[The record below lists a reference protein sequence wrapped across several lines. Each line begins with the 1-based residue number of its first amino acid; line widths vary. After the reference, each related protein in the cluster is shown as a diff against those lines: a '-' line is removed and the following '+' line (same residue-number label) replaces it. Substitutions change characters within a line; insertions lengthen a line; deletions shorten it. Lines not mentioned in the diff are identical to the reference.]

1 MSHPETEAYLAALPP
16 DQRAALE
23 RLRAQ
28 VLRAAPRAEAHF
40 GYGLPGFTYNGHP
53 FLYLG
58 AAKKH
63 CALYGSNDE
72 RIVAKLGGF
81 KHSKGAIQFTPEK
94 PLPATLVKEIVK
106 TRIAASEA
114 KWGPIGAT
122 LPPKKARAAGT
133 GSPKKAT
140 KAAAVAQK
148 KPRTIAAAT
157 PRKRAAATQANVDAF
172 VENLAHPHKKTIEA
186 VRTALREAGP
196 RLTERIKWNAPSL
209 HLDGVDF
216 SAFQLRAQGFVQLIL
231 LFPHGIVGEAPGGKA
246 ALLEGAWPDRRFVR
260 FVDEADVQKK
270 KRALTKIVRA
280 WVENETRHA

>member
-72 RIVAKLGGF
+72 TIVAKLGKF
-81 KHSKGAIQFTPEK
+81 KHSKGAIQFTPDK
-94 PLPATLVKEIVK
+94 PLPAALVKEIVK
-106 TRIAASEA
+106 SRIAANEA
-114 KWGPIGAT
+114 KWG
-122 LPPKKARAAGT
+122 RGT
-133 GSPKKAT
+133 VTKPAKKAT
-140 KAAAVAQK
+140 TAGASSAKMPTKNAAAAPKRRSVAGEED
-148 KPRTIAAAT
+148 
-157 PRKRAAATQANVDAF
+157 VDAF
-172 VENLAHPHKKTIEA
+172 VRNLDHPHQSTIEA
-186 VRTALREAGP
+186 VRAVLRKAGLQ
-196 RLTERIKWNAPSL
+196 LTERIKWNAPSL

-216 SAFQLRAQGFVQLIL
+216 SAFHLRAKGFVQLIL

-246 ALLEGAWPDRRFVR
+246 GLLEGAWPDRRFVR

-270 KRALTKIVRA
+270 KRALTKIVKA
-280 WVENETRHA
+280 WVENETRRG